1 MKKFFTLIAG
11 VLMAMGAQAQTVTY
25 NFSDATSWGAYPEGQ
40 SSLVYSADKT
50 VGNLTLKAGEG
61 KDTGDKLN
69 ETWTIDNSN
78 KTIEGVKYTRRAK
91 SGGSTNTNG
100 TRTMALV
107 VDGPCN
113 INVAACSSS
122 SSETRTLAFATTPV
136 NKKDA
141 EGVIATFD
149 LGSNPEVCTLHY
161 NGEAGT
167 VYICNCGGLNYYFV
181 KVGAYTK
188 PVEPV
193 MANQTWDFSEFE
205 NDEETGIVFPY
216 NYNNLNIVLT
226 YDATKDYIGKKG
238 LHGNGDSKAGNRI
251 MSLTPGVDGTLKVTF
266 QSNKAEDAANR
277 TSAIGTKFVASATAT
292 SEGVVALETAETGE
306 MSAAVKANQIY
317 YIWFAKGGQTFTK
330 VEFVAGGTG
339 IQNINAAK
347 AANDAAIYNLAGQK
361 VSNSFKGIAIQNG
374 RKVVIK

>member
-1 MKKFFTLIAG
+1 MKKIFTLIAG

-78 KTIEGVKYTRRAK
+78 KTIDGVKYTRRAK

-317 YIWFAKGGQTFTK
+317 YIWFAKGGH
-330 VEFVAGGTG
+330 
-339 IQNINAAK
+339 
-347 AANDAAIYNLAGQK
+347 
-361 VSNSFKGIAIQNG
+361 FKGIAIQNG